1 MALVLKDRV
10 KETTTTVGTG
20 SFALAGAVT
29 GYDSFGQIG
38 SGNTTYYAVYLD
50 GGSEWE
56 VGIGTYTAPS
66 TLSRDTILASSNSGS
81 IVTFSVGQKTI
92 WCDYPAGKAVYKDA
106 AGSISETIVDISN
119 ITGAIKTPESI
130 EFDTNPSIIPTAT
143 GSMFWD
149 NGNKTPSLILDA
161 DVTLQVGQE
170 NVVLVYNNSAS
181 TITNG
186 SVVAVNGAQGQ
197 RPAVVL
203 ADADSEPLSASTLGI
218 ATENIAAGAEGFI
231 TTFGLVRGL
240 DTSAFNAG
248 EPIYLSQT
256 AGQFTA
262 TRPLAPAHTVILGW
276 IIKVN
281 ASSGEV
287 FVHINNGWEL
297 DELHN
302 VRITSPTGGQLL
314 AYDQTNAYWK
324 NINLTDG
331 TAISIT
337 ETTGGG
343 VTIDNTGVTSLAAGT
358 GISVSG
364 ATGSVTVTNTA
375 PDQTVSITAGTGISV
390 SGTYPSFTVTN
401 TAPDVPFTYTS
412 TYVPFGQGTTT
423 PNQSANLTY
432 TTGTGALRSPAV
444 EASNGLFVNNL
455 TIATSYSI
463 PSGYAASSVGPVTV
477 NSGVTVTVPSGSRWV
492 VL

>member
-10 KETTTTVGTG
+10 KETTTTTGTG
-20 SFALAGAVT
+20 SFSLAGAVT

-38 SGNTTYYAVYLD
+38 TGNTTYYAVYLD

-81 IVTFSVGQKTI
+81 VVTFSAGQKTI
-92 WCDYPAGKAVYKDA
+92 WCDYPAGKAVFTDA
-106 AGSISETIVDISN
+106 SGNVSRSIVDISA
-119 ITGAIKTPESI
+119 ISGAIKTPESI

-203 ADADSEPLSASTLGI
+203 ADADTEPLSAGTLGI
-218 ATENIAAGAEGFI
+218 ATEDIAAGAEGFV
-231 TTFGLVRGL
+231 TTFGIIRGI
-240 DTSAFNAG
+240 DTSAFTAG
-248 EPIYLSQT
+248 NPIYLSTT

-262 TRPLAPAHTVILGW
+262 TRPPAPAHTVFLGW

-287 FVHINNGWEL
+287 FVNISNGWEL

-302 VRITSPTGGQLL
+302 VLITNPTGGNLL
-314 AYDQTNAYWK
+314 SYDQTAGYWK

-337 ETTGGG
+337 EATNGA
-343 VTIDNTGVTSLAAGT
+343 VTIANTGVTALSAGT

-364 ATGSVTVTNTA
+364 STGSVTVSNT
-375 PDQTVSITAGTGISV
+375 
-390 SGTYPSFTVTN
+390 
-401 TAPDVPFTYTS
+401 
-412 TYVPFGQGTTT
+412 
-423 PNQSANLTY
+423 
-432 TTGTGALRSPAV
+432 
-444 EASNGLFVNNL
+444 
-455 TIATSYSI
+455 
-463 PSGYAASSVGPVTV
+463 
-477 NSGVTVTVPSGSRWV
+477 GVTSVTGSSFKRGFNPSYKHGSSH
-492 VL
+492 L